1 MEGVLGRLPE
11 AGADHGGH
19 DEGVPVDVLDDLL
32 QHEEAAAEAPEEA
45 AAALVVAGGAADLL
59 VDELH
64 HESED
69 LHHGEDEGS
78 AGEGAEV
85 VLQGPLERFP
95 SKEGVAFEVRSLE
108 FSDRYLG
115 QRHCIVLHAM
125 SAGEGGGGSMIH

>member
-1 MEGVLGRLPE
+1 MKLSNDLVDEEAPHNVGCDHVEGVLGRLPE

-19 DEGVPVDVLDDLL
+19 DEGVPVDVLDHLL

-45 AAALVVAGGAADLL
+45 TAALVVAGGAADLL

-64 HESED
+64 CESEY

-85 VLQGPLERFP
+85 VLQSPLERFP
-95 SKEGVAFEVRSLE
+95 GEWHLKLEV
-108 FSDRYLG
+108 
-115 QRHCIVLHAM
+115 Q
-125 SAGEGGGGSMIH
+125 

>member
-32 QHEEAAAEAPEEA
+32 KHEEAAAEAPEDA

-64 HESED
+64 YESEE
-69 LHHGEDEGS
+69 LHHGEDEGA

-85 VLQGPLERFP
+85 VLQSPLEGFP
-95 SKEGVAFEVRSLE
+95 
-108 FSDRYLG
+108 
-115 QRHCIVLHAM
+115 
-125 SAGEGGGGSMIH
+125 GE

>member
-19 DEGVPVDVLDDLL
+19 DEGVPVDVLDHLL

-45 AAALVVAGGAADLL
+45 TPTLVVAGGAADLL

-78 AGEGAEV
+78 TGEGAEV
-85 VLQGPLERFP
+85 VLQGPLEGFP
-95 SKEGVAFEVRSLE
+95 SKEGVAFEVGSLVT
-108 FSDRYLG
+108 G
-115 QRHCIVLHAM
+115 I
-125 SAGEGGGGSMIH
+125 